1 MSLILDALGRS
12 QKDQAGPLDV
22 LHSEP
27 QNTVRAIAVPLPWL
41 LFIAAVVIGGFLWLG
56 NRQTIQESVT
66 PVVSHDTPVP
76 APVQRAESVEA
87 MAKPITKPLTKPIQP
102 LEPDSTTEKA
112 LVSDKAKPR
121 APSAAVA
128 ALYKRSSRDAEQVAS
143 ATGRADV
150 ENNATRSTQQAK
162 VKTAPASKAAS
173 NKEAPLDVDALLAK
187 AQAELK
193 QRGAQAHSAPWLS
206 ELSQRQRDAIPTL
219 YYARHD
225 YSTAKGQ
232 RRVMLNSSVVGE
244 GRSVP
249 GTTVQVEEILPD
261 SVVLHYNGVSFRLK
275 ALNSWVNL

>member
-12 QKDQAGPLDV
+12 QKEQAGPLDV

-41 LFIAAVVIGGFLWLG
+41 LFIAAMVIGGFLWLD
-56 NRQTIQESVT
+56 NRQATQESVA
-66 PVVSHDTPVP
+66 PALSHDTPVR
-76 APVQRAESVEA
+76 APVQRAEPVKA
-87 MAKPITKPLTKPIQP
+87 TDKPITP

-128 ALYKRSSRDAEQVAS
+128 ALYERSSRDAEQVAS

-150 ENNATRSTQQAK
+150 ENNATRSTQQAE
-162 VKTAPASKAAS
+162 VTTAPAAEATD

-193 QRGAQAHSAPWLS
+193 QRGAPAHSAPWLS
-206 ELSQRQRDAIPTL
+206 ELSQRQRDAVPTL

-225 YSTAKGQ
+225 YSTVKDQ

-249 GTTVQVEEILPD
+249 GTAVQVEQILPD